1 MIARTRLFQT
11 CDTLTMV
18 RLAIR
23 LAVACCAVAVSAAE
37 GGVSVSP
44 EAVAEYR
51 RPMAKWPPFVVDE
64 GVLAQELGEL
74 PPLEPEPWQTPASE
88 ALGKLLFFDP
98 RLSESGQIACASC
111 HDPELGWSD
120 GRRFPFGHDRTPGRR
135 NSMTLL
141 NVGYFDRFSWNG
153 RSESLAQQV
162 LRAIESPIEM
172 NADLGVVVARLNGI
186 DEYVRMFVASF
197 DGEGATTEGIG
208 KALAAFVR
216 TIRSRRSRFDL
227 FVGGDYERLNDR
239 EVEGL
244 HLFRTRARC
253 MNCHHGPLL
262 SDGKFHHTGLS
273 YYGRRFEDLGRYEVT
288 GKPADRGRFR
298 TPSLRDLQFTGPWM
312 HNGLFVDFRG
322 ILNMYNNGMTRR
334 RELRT
339 GEPALSPLIQPLN
352 LVPAEIDALE
362 AFLATLNRRPH
373 NLRPPQLP
381 GLALSGQSAP

>member
-1 MIARTRLFQT
+1 MP
-11 CDTLTMV
+11 
-18 RLAIR
+18 
-23 LAVACCAVAVSAAE
+23 CANAGE
-37 GGVSVSP
+37 GGGPASP
-44 EAVAEYR
+44 DIVRQYR
-51 RPMAKWPPFVVDE
+51 QPVAKWPPIVVDE

-74 PPLEPEPWQTPASE
+74 PPLAPEPGHTPVSE

-98 RLSESGQIACASC
+98 RLSASGQIACASC
-111 HDPELGWSD
+111 HDPELGWAD

-135 NSMTLL
+135 NAMTLL
-141 NVGYFDRFSWNG
+141 NVGYFDRWSWDG
-153 RSESLAQQV
+153 RAESLAQQV

-172 NADLGVVVARLNGI
+172 NADLGEIVARLNGI
-186 DEYVRMFVASF
+186 DGYARAFVAAF
-197 DGEGATTEGIG
+197 GEGGATAEGIG
-208 KALAAFVR
+208 KALAAFAR

-227 FVGGDYERLNDR
+227 FAGGDYERLSDR
-239 EVEGL
+239 EIEGL

-253 MNCHHGPLL
+253 MNCHHGPLF

-288 GKPADRGRFR
+288 GKPADRGKFR

-334 RELRT
+334 REPRT
-339 GEPALSPLIQPLN
+339 GEPTLSPLIQPLN

-373 NLRPPQLP
+373 NLRPPQLS
-381 GLALSGQSAP
+381 GLALSGQSASLKVNANY

>member
-1 MIARTRLFQT
+1 
-11 CDTLTMV
+11 
-18 RLAIR
+18 
-23 LAVACCAVAVSAAE
+23 
-37 GGVSVSP
+37 
-44 EAVAEYR
+44 
-51 RPMAKWPPFVVDE
+51 MAKWPPIVVDE

-74 PPLEPEPWQTPASE
+74 PPLAPEPGHTPVSE

-98 RLSESGQIACASC
+98 RLSASGQIACASC
-111 HDPELGWSD
+111 HDPELGWAD

-135 NSMTLL
+135 NAMTLL
-141 NVGYFDRFSWNG
+141 NVGYFDRWSWDG
-153 RSESLAQQV
+153 RAESLAQQV

-172 NADLGVVVARLNGI
+172 NADLGEIVARLNGI
-186 DEYVRMFVASF
+186 DDYARAFAAAF
-197 DGEGATTEGIG
+197 GGEDATAEGIG
-208 KALAAFVR
+208 KALAAFAR

-227 FVGGDYERLNDR
+227 FAGGDYDRLSDR
-239 EVEGL
+239 EIEGL

-253 MNCHHGPLL
+253 MNCHHGPLF

-288 GKPADRGRFR
+288 GKPADRGKFR

-322 ILNMYNNGMTRR
+322 ILNMYNNGMTRH
-334 RELRT
+334 REPRT
-339 GEPALSPLIQPLN
+339 GEPTLSPLIQPLN

-373 NLRPPQLP
+373 NLRPPQLS
-381 GLALSGQSAP
+381 GWALSGQSASLRVNANY